1 MAPKIPLRRLLQSA
15 VQSHE
20 DQSGAL
26 FGGSRDGALE
36 SSDSPDSSHSS
47 LLWLFL
53 SSGLDPQTSRPRERS
68 AQCSQ
73 DALML
78 GSWLKLARLLWLGRL
93 RMVVRSAST
102 GSALPIAS
110 LHIHPASKT
119 ATQLGLL
126 LVHCEIAFPFQPFA
140 PLTCAMH
147 DSSTASL
154 RLRRKSESVSK
165 IIVLVSIESG
175 RVQCC
180 LVGVCQNAP
189 ISRACRRC
197 MSRLQNPAT
206 PCVPCTT

>member
-1 MAPKIPLRRLLQSA
+1 VL
-15 VQSHE
+15 
-20 DQSGAL
+20 
-26 FGGSRDGALE
+26 
-36 SSDSPDSSHSS
+36 
-47 LLWLFL
+47 
-53 SSGLDPQTSRPRERS
+53 S

-73 DALML
+73 DAPML

-110 LHIHPASKT
+110 LHIHPASRT

-147 DSSTASL
+147 DSWTASL

-175 RVQCC
+175 RVQV
-180 LVGVCQNAP
+180 LLGRGLSKRTNL
-189 ISRACRRC
+189 
-197 MSRLQNPAT
+197 SRLQEMHEST
-206 PCVPCTT
+206 PESGHAVCALHNIGSTASFLRTVVPCTNYARTLDALGCTEVPTLRMPKMTRRRTCRVGFG